1 MIEQRQQTAA
11 FSLLAR
17 DLIAR
22 GKGFRFCA
30 RGRSMWPT
38 IQDGDMLH
46 VEPIRKAPRRGDI
59 ILFFRE
65 GEFKAH
71 RIIRRPYNNFVTRG
85 DAGMEID
92 GVVRRQEIVGRVV
105 AKECPSTGQLTRF
118 NAGRERAVLFGRR
131 LRGKVLQVLRNTQR
145 RRD

>member
-1 MIEQRQQTAA
+1 MIERRQQTAA

-38 IQDGDMLH
+38 IQDGDILY

-59 ILFFRE
+59 VLFFRE

-71 RIIRRPYNNFVTRG
+71 RIIGRADDNFVTRG

-92 GVVRRQEIVGRVV
+92 GVVRRQEIVGKVV
-105 AKECPSTGQLTRF
+105 AKECASTGQLTRF

-131 LRGKVLQVLRNTQR
+131 LRGKVLQILHPAQHRRN
-145 RRD
+145 

>member
-17 DLIAR
+17 DLIAC

-30 RGRSMWPT
+30 RGQSMWPT
-38 IQDGDMLH
+38 IQDGDILH

-71 RIIRRPYNNFVTRG
+71 RIIRRPDDNFVTRG
-85 DAGMEID
+85 DAGMESD
-92 GVVRRQEIVGRVV
+92 GIVRRQEIVGKVV

-131 LRGKVLQVLRNTQR
+131 LRGNVLQVLHLARHC
-145 RRD
+145 RD